1 MLSSLLRRP
10 AAFVPLGL
18 SSIALAMVLVHAAVF
33 GVVREADEGTAAHI
47 FQLLLAIQGPF
58 IAFFAVAWLPRAPRQ
73 ALNVLALQVGA
84 ATAAL
89 VAAHFLT

>member
-1 MLSSLLRRP
+1 MLPSLLRRP
-10 AAFVPLGL
+10 AAFVPLVL
-18 SSIALAMVLVHAAVF
+18 SSMALAMVLVHAAVL

-47 FQLLLAIQGPF
+47 FQLLLAIQGPI
-58 IAFFAVAWLPRAPRQ
+58 IALFAVAWLPRAPRQ
-73 ALNVLALQVGA
+73 ALKVLALQVGA